1 VARVLVT
8 GASGLLGGRLAQL
21 LASSHDV
28 VAMRHRAPVPVGLR
42 DVEADILDAA
52 SLERALA
59 IADPEVVVHAA
70 AEADADRCQAD
81 PDRARRYNVEAS
93 IALARLCRRR
103 SAQLMALSTDLVVPG
118 DRAMSPED
126 APVATPALVY
136 GRTKLEAEEAVLA
149 EAPGAAVLRVAL
161 VLGRGFGPRTTASEG
176 IASALATGRRLRLY
190 TDQFRTPVDAESVAD
205 AIDRLIARSVSGRFH
220 LAGPER
226 LSRYDLGLRVA
237 RVLALPVHGIDA
249 VTQAD
254 QPASAPRPA
263 DASLDTSRARREL
276 GWSPRPLDDAIGES
290 RHANV

>member
-1 VARVLVT
+1 MARVLVT

-21 LASSHDV
+21 LASSHEV

-59 IADPEVVVHAA
+59 VADAEVVVHAA

-81 PDRARRYNVEAS
+81 PERARRYNLEAS
-93 IALARLCRRR
+93 VALARLCRRR
-103 SAQLMALSTDLVVPG
+103 SARLLALSTDLVVPG
-118 DRAMSPED
+118 DHAMSSEEVSLP
-126 APVATPALVY
+126 PPALVY
-136 GRTKLEAEEAVLA
+136 GRTKFEAEEAILA

-176 IASALATGRRLRLY
+176 IAVALATGRRLRLY
-190 TDQFRTPVDAESVAD
+190 TDQFRTPIDPESVAD
-205 AIDRLIARSVSGRFH
+205 AIDRLIARPLPGRFH

-226 LSRYDLGLRVA
+226 LSRYELGLRVA
-237 RVLALPVHGIDA
+237 RVLALPADGIDA

-254 QPASAPRPA
+254 QPVGAPRPA

-276 GWSPRPLDDAIGES
+276 GWSPRALDEAIGES
-290 RHANV
+290 RYANV